1 MPITSYTPIHG
12 ISAFG
17 TWAAT
22 SVTAGGTTGTYNDDN
37 VYTLTSWGYTSEE
50 GARIVPT
57 VNRIEQRS
65 GQSAAVLDSFI
76 ESVGG
81 QLQVRML
88 SGHLE
93 NLRRMMGLPSA
104 ALTGDLSAGTPTKEV
119 LQVTGATL
127 GTEEQQ
133 LYLQTMGPLG
143 PRTYFFPRAKVNSFP
158 EMAHSRTEY
167 FEPNA
172 AFDLYEEEE
181 NSLLFWV
188 EDATA

>member
-12 ISAFG
+12 IAAFG
-17 TWAAT
+17 SWAAT
-22 SVTAGGTTGTYNDDN
+22 SVTAGGATSQYNDDN
-37 VYTLTSWGYTSEE
+37 IYTKTSWGYTSEE

-57 VNRIEQRS
+57 VNRVEQRS

-81 QLQVRML
+81 QLQIRML

-93 NLRRMMGLPSA
+93 NLRRMMGMPSSQ
-104 ALTGDLSAGTPTKEV
+104 LTGDLSAGTPTKEV
-119 LQVTGATL
+119 LRVSGSAL

-133 LYLQTMGPLG
+133 LYVETMGPLG
-143 PRTYFFPRAKVNSFP
+143 PRTYYFPRAKVSSFP
-158 EMAHSRTEY
+158 EQTHSRTEY

-172 AFDLYEEEE
+172 TFDLYEETEGGDIY
-181 NSLLFWV
+181 WI